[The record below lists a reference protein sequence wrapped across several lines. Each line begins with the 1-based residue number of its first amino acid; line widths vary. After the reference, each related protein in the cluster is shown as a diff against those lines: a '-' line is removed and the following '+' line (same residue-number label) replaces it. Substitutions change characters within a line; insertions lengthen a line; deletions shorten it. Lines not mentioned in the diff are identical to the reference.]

1 MNRSRP
7 RGLSAA
13 ALALALA
20 VTGCSSKATTSS
32 GTAATAPGVSDSVIK
47 LGMLQDLS
55 GAFATSGKTSNA
67 ASQFAVDEINAAG
80 GVCGRKIELV
90 VRDHAYDVQKA
101 VTAYDEVAPQV
112 LGFLN
117 VYGSAITSALRD
129 KITANDMLV
138 GLTAFAP
145 TLLGDPHLIVVGATY
160 DVQAVNS
167 VDWMVRQGMLKR
179 GDTLGHIYLQGE
191 IGENTLK
198 GSTFATGKLGLK
210 LVSRQIKPTDADLTS
225 QVNAVKAAGAKAIL
239 LDSTA
244 KQTAAVA
251 SAAQAAG
258 LDVPIVGNVATFAT
272 SLLSTAA
279 APALLKQYYRV
290 SGVGLLSA
298 DTPAVRKLADKWKA
312 KFGAQQPESGGA
324 VVLAYVTTHL
334 WAKIISGTCGDL
346 TRKGVLA
353 ARTKVTRFSMDGLGP
368 ALDLSDP
375 AQPTSRESQIHRPD
389 KGVYAGMK
397 LVEGFKVS
405 DLAKEYQVKA
415 G

>member
-7 RGLSAA
+7 RVFAAA
-13 ALALALA
+13 ALVAAIS
-20 VTGCSSKATTSS
+20 VTGCSTKATSS
-32 GTAATAPGVSDSVIK
+32 ANAGAPGVSDSTIK
-47 LGMLQDLS
+47 LGMLVDLS
-55 GAFATSGKTSNA
+55 GAFATSGKTSNT

-90 VRDHAYDVQKA
+90 VRDHGYDVQKA

-129 KITANDMLV
+129 KISSNDVLV

-145 TLLGDPHLIVVGATY
+145 TLLGDPHLLVVGATY
-160 DVQAVNS
+160 DIQAINS
-167 VDWMVRQGMLKR
+167 VDWMVREGMLKK

-191 IGENTLK
+191 IGENSLK
-198 GSTFATGKLGLK
+198 GSTFATEKLGLK
-210 LVSRQIKPTDADLTS
+210 LAGQQIKPTDADLTS
-225 QVNAVKAAGAKAIL
+225 QVNAMKAAGAKAIL

-258 LDVPIVGNVATFAT
+258 LDVPIMGTVATFST

-279 APALLKQYYRV
+279 APALIKRYHRV

-298 DTPAVRKLADKWKA
+298 DTPAVKALADKWKA

-324 VVLAYVTTHL
+324 VVLAYLSTHL

-346 TRKGVLA
+346 TRKGLLA
-353 ARTKVTRFSMDGLGP
+353 ARAKVTSFSIDGLGP

-375 AQPTSRESQIHRPD
+375 AQPTSRASQIHRPD

-397 LVEGFKVS
+397 LVEDFKVS

>member
-1 MNRSRP
+1 MKRSRP
-7 RGLSAA
+7 RVVSAA

-20 VTGCSSKATTSS
+20 VTGCSSKVTSS
-32 GTAATAPGVSDSVIK
+32 SKGTTPGVTDTTIK
-47 LGMLQDLS
+47 LGMLMDLS
-55 GAFATSGKTSNA
+55 GAFATSGKTSNT

-117 VYGSAITSALRD
+117 VYGSAVTGALRD
-129 KITANDMLV
+129 KISANDMLV

-145 TLLGDPHLIVVGATY
+145 TLLGDPHLLVVGSTY
-160 DVQAVNS
+160 DIQAINA
-167 VDWMVRQGMLKR
+167 VDWLVREGKLKK

-191 IGENTLK
+191 IGENSLK
-198 GSTFATGKLGLK
+198 GSTYATQQLGLK
-210 LVSRQIKPTDADLTS
+210 LASQQIKPTDADLTS

-244 KQTAAVA
+244 KQTAAVV

-258 LDVPIVGNVATFAT
+258 LDVPVVGNVASFAA
-272 SLLSTAA
+272 SLLSTSA

-290 SGVGLLSA
+290 SGIGLLSA
-298 DTPAVRKLADKWKA
+298 RTPAVQKLAEKWKA

-324 VVLAYVTTHL
+324 VVLSYFSTHL
-334 WAKIISGTCGDL
+334 WAKIIGGTCDDL

-353 ARTKVTRFSMDGLGP
+353 ARAKVTGFSMDGLGP

-375 AQPTSRESQIHRPD
+375 AQPSSRQSQIHRPD
-389 KGVYAGMK
+389 KSAYAGMEM
-397 LVEGFKVS
+397 VEDFKVS
-405 DLAKEYQVKA
+405 DLAKQYQIKA
-415 G
+415 S

>member
-7 RGLSAA
+7 RVLTAA
-13 ALALALA
+13 ALVATLS
-20 VTGCSSKATTSS
+20 VTGCSTKATTSS
-32 GTAATAPGVSDSVIK
+32 GGAAPGVSASTIK

-55 GAFATSGKTSNA
+55 GAFATSGKTSNT

-90 VRDHAYDVQKA
+90 VRDHGYDVQKA

-117 VYGSAITSALRD
+117 VYGSAITSALKD
-129 KITANDMLV
+129 KIVANDMLV

-145 TLLGDPHLIVVGATY
+145 TLLGDPHLIVVGSTY
-160 DVQAVNS
+160 DIQAVNS
-167 VDWMVRQGMLKR
+167 IDWMVREGMLKK

-191 IGENTLK
+191 IGENSLK
-198 GSTFATGKLGLK
+198 GSTFATEKAGLK
-210 LVSRQIKPTDADLTS
+210 LASQQIKPTDADLTS
-225 QVNAVKAAGAKAIL
+225 QVNAMKAAGAKAIL

-258 LDVPIVGNVATFAT
+258 LDVPIMGNVATFAR
-272 SLLSTAA
+272 SLLETAA
-279 APALLKQYYRV
+279 APALIKQYYRV
-290 SGVGLLSA
+290 SGIGLLSA
-298 DTPAVRKLADKWKA
+298 DTPAVKKLAGKWQA

-324 VVLAYVTTHL
+324 VVLAYLSTHL
-334 WAKIISGTCGDL
+334 WAKIISGTCDDL

-353 ARTKVTRFSMDGLGP
+353 ARAKVTSFSIDGLGP
-368 ALDLSDP
+368 KLDLSDP

-389 KGVYAGMK
+389 KDVYAGMK
-397 LVEGFKVS
+397 LVEDFKVS
-405 DLAKEYQVKA
+405 DLAKQYQVKA

>member
-7 RGLSAA
+7 RVFAAA
-13 ALALALA
+13 ALVAALS
-20 VTGCSSKATTSS
+20 VTGCSTKATSS
-32 GTAATAPGVSDSVIK
+32 AGAAAPGVSDATIK
-47 LGMLQDLS
+47 LGMLLDLS

-67 ASQFAVDEINAAG
+67 GSQFAVDEINAEG

-90 VRDHAYDVQKA
+90 IRDHGYDVQKA
-101 VTAYDEVAPQV
+101 VTAYDEIAPEV

-129 KITANDMLV
+129 KISSNDVLV

-145 TLLGDPHLIVVGATY
+145 TLLGDPHLLVVGATY
-160 DVQAVNS
+160 DIQAINS
-167 VDWMVRQGMLKR
+167 VDWMVREGLLKK

-191 IGENTLK
+191 IGENSLK
-198 GSTFATGKLGLK
+198 GSTFAAGKLGLK
-210 LVSRQIKPTDADLTS
+210 LSGQQIKPTDADLTS
-225 QVNAVKAAGAKAIL
+225 QVNALKAAGAKAIL

-258 LDVPIVGNVATFAT
+258 LDVPIMGNVASFST

-279 APALLKQYYRV
+279 APALTKRYYRV
-290 SGVGLLSA
+290 SGVGLLGA
-298 DTPAVRKLADKWKA
+298 DTPAVKALADKWKA

-324 VVLAYVTTHL
+324 VVLSYLSTHL

-346 TRKGVLA
+346 TRKGLLA
-353 ARTKVTRFSMDGLGP
+353 ARAKVTDFSIDGLGP

-375 AQPTSRESQIHRPD
+375 AQPTSRASQIHRPD
-389 KGVYAGMK
+389 KDVYAGMK
-397 LVEGFKVS
+397 LVEDFKVS

>member
-7 RGLSAA
+7 RVLTAA
-13 ALALALA
+13 ALVAALS
-20 VTGCSSKATTSS
+20 VTGCSSKATSS
-32 GTAATAPGVSDSVIK
+32 ASGAAPGVTDSTIK
-47 LGMLQDLS
+47 LGMLLDLS
-55 GAFATSGKTSNA
+55 GAFATSGKTSNTG
-67 ASQFAVDEINAAG
+67 SQFAVDEINTAG

-90 VRDHAYDVQKA
+90 IRDHGYDVQKA

-129 KITANDMLV
+129 KISSNDVLV

-145 TLLGDPHLIVVGATY
+145 TLLGDPHLLVVGATY

-167 VDWMVRQGMLKR
+167 VDWMVREGMLKK

-191 IGENTLK
+191 IGENSLK
-198 GSTFATGKLGLK
+198 GSTYAAGKLGLK
-210 LVSRQIKPTDADLTS
+210 LAGQQIKPTDADLTS
-225 QVNAVKAAGAKAIL
+225 QVNAMKAAGAKAIL

-258 LDVPIVGNVATFAT
+258 LDVPIMGNVATFST

-290 SGVGLLSA
+290 SGIGLLGS
-298 DTPAVRKLADKWKA
+298 DTPAVKALADKWKA

-324 VVLAYVTTHL
+324 VVLAYLSTHL
-334 WAKIISGTCGDL
+334 WAKIISGTCDDL
-346 TRKGVLA
+346 TRKGLLA
-353 ARTKVTRFSMDGLGP
+353 ARAKVTDFGIDGLGP
-368 ALDLSDP
+368 ALNLSDP
-375 AQPTSRESQIHRPD
+375 AQPTSRASQIHRPD
-389 KGVYAGMK
+389 KDVYAGMR
-397 LVEGFKVS
+397 LVEDFKVS
-405 DLAKEYQVKA
+405 DLAKEYQVTA

>member
-7 RGLSAA
+7 RVFAAA
-13 ALALALA
+13 ALVAALS
-20 VTGCSSKATTSS
+20 VTACSTKATSS
-32 GTAATAPGVSDSVIK
+32 GSGAAPGVSDSTIK
-47 LGMLQDLS
+47 LGMLLDLS
-55 GAFATSGKTSNA
+55 GAFATSGKTSNT

-90 VRDHAYDVQKA
+90 IRDHGYDVQKA

-112 LGFLN
+112 LGLLN

-129 KITANDMLV
+129 KITSNDMLV

-145 TLLGDPHLIVVGATY
+145 TLLGDPHLLVVGATY
-160 DVQAVNS
+160 DVQAINS
-167 VDWMVRQGMLKR
+167 VDWMVREGMLKK

-191 IGENTLK
+191 IGENSLK
-198 GSTFATGKLGLK
+198 GSTFAAGKLGLK
-210 LVSRQIKPTDADLTS
+210 LSGQQIKPTDADLTS
-225 QVNAVKAAGAKAIL
+225 QVNAMKAAGAKAIL

-258 LDVPIVGNVATFAT
+258 LDVPIMGNVATFAT

-279 APALLKQYYRV
+279 APALIKRYYRV
-290 SGVGLLSA
+290 SGIGLLSA
-298 DTPAVRKLADKWKA
+298 DTPAVKALADKWKA

-324 VVLAYVTTHL
+324 VVLAYLSTHL
-334 WAKIISGTCGDL
+334 WAKIISGTCNDL
-346 TRKGVLA
+346 TRKGLLA
-353 ARTKVTRFSMDGLGP
+353 ARTKVTSFSIDGLGP
-368 ALDLSDP
+368 ALDLSEP
-375 AQPTSRESQIHRPD
+375 AQPTSRASQIHRPD
-389 KGVYAGMK
+389 QGVYAGMK
-397 LVEGFKVS
+397 LIEDFKVS